1 MSESSP
7 IKDALYAKIE
17 DIGQEQIH
25 QLLLNGKF
33 SELFEKIYGS
43 VIQSVQNI
51 EEYEKHGTL
60 AESLTHYLFTEMLIP
75 SQRKITFKNIEL
87 DMIIPNTE
95 ELQKNSHNTIM
106 IFFVKTSNIEEI
118 KQRIQDIKKIQE
130 EDLNIWIISKDHIE
144 IPQSTYI
151 TEKESFGKFLK
162 DAQNFI
168 ITKKMNKLNI
178 FNTKVL
184 HINKIWK
191 IFNIRFNC
199 K

>member
-7 IKDALYAKIE
+7 IKDALYANI
-17 DIGQEQIH
+17 DDVGQEHIH
-25 QLLLNGKF
+25 KLMLNGKF
-33 SELFEKIYGS
+33 AELFEKIFETTINSLDG
-43 VIQSVQNI
+43 IN
-51 EEYEKHGTL
+51 EYERHGTL

-168 ITKKMNKLNI
+168 KTKKMNKLNI
-178 FNTKVL
+178 FKTKV
-184 HINKIWK
+184 
-191 IFNIRFNC
+191 
-199 K
+199 